1 MSNLQQGEKSAG
13 ARPNGVTKA
22 EPKVARLGMKARRGR
37 LFRWFGSL
45 CLLHAALACST
56 VAGQPHGG
64 VAGAGTGGGVAG
76 AGTGGASQVLDPG
89 RKDMHRL
96 NSAEYNATVQDVLGT
111 TLAPA
116 NGSWRAEA
124 EGFDNIASVL
134 HVDEAQYDRYLS
146 AAQALATELL
156 ASQQAR
162 ARFVSCDLTASG
174 CAQSSIAAAGLRLF
188 RRPLEPDELQTY
200 QNVYDAARG
209 LGDDESAALTLTL
222 QALLSSAEF
231 LYRIELDPTPES
243 TEPHPL
249 GPYELA
255 SRLSY
260 FLWSSAPDDA
270 LLQAAADGSLTQ
282 PATLSAV
289 VDRMLDDKTQVD
301 AAGSVKSDRLI
312 TNFAGQWLGE
322 RQVASHPAI
331 PKFYQWTPPVAV
343 AAGQEMLD
351 YFGYFLRHEQ
361 SWFEFPTAD
370 YNFIDAELAYLYG
383 IPTDQTGMGN
393 AQFVEYHDDKRA
405 GFFGL
410 AGFLA
415 LTSLDRRTSPS
426 HRGRWIA
433 GNFLCAEP
441 PPPSP
446 KVPALD
452 ADAGADADAGVSP
465 ALNVRQALEKHR
477 TDPSCAACHA
487 LFDPY
492 GLALEQFD
500 AIGLYRTT
508 YDDGSTVDAST
519 TLPASDAHPEGLS
532 IQGLDGLAQ
541 AVSTDPRFGECLA
554 EKLFTY
560 GLGRIV
566 TPSDKPYLQQVQQ
579 EWLAAGQT
587 PSLRRIIHALIES
600 DTFRLRRGGG

>member
-1 MSNLQQGEKSAG
+1 MTL
-13 ARPNGVTKA
+13 
-22 EPKVARLGMKARRGR
+22 PKVARLGMEPRRGR
-37 LFRWFGSL
+37 LVHWLGGL
-45 CLLHAALACST
+45 CLLQAALACGT
-56 VAGQPHGG
+56 VGGQPRGG
-64 VAGAGTGGGVAG
+64 VAAAGTGGGVAS
-76 AGTGGASQVLDPG
+76 AGTGGANQVLDPG

-116 NGSWRAEA
+116 NGTWRGEA
-124 EGFDNIASVL
+124 DGFDNIASVL

-146 AAQALATELL
+146 AAQALATELM
-156 ASQQAR
+156 ASEQPR

-209 LGDDESAALTLTL
+209 LGDDESAALTLAL

-231 LYRIELDPTPES
+231 LYRIELDPTPDS
-243 TEPHPL
+243 TEAHPL

-282 PATLSAV
+282 PATLSAT

-322 RQVASHPAI
+322 RQVASHAAI
-331 PKFYQWTPPVAV
+331 PKFYQWTTPVAV
-343 AAGQEMLD
+343 AAGQEMLL
-351 YFGYFLRHEQ
+351 YFGDFLRSGR

-370 YNFIDAELAYLYG
+370 FNYIDGELTYLYG
-383 IPTDQTGMGN
+383 IPSGLTGIGN
-393 AQFVEYHDDKRA
+393 FERIEYHDDKRA

-426 HRGRWIA
+426 RRGRWIA

-441 PPPSP
+441 KQPPNI
-446 KVPALD
+446 PALD
-452 ADAGADADAGVSP
+452 ADTGADAGPDAGADAGVSP

-477 TDPSCAACHA
+477 SSPSCAACHA

-500 AIGLYRTT
+500 AIGLYRST
-508 YDDGSTVDAST
+508 YDDGSTVDTST
-519 TLPASDAHPEGLS
+519 TLPPSDAHPEGLS
-532 IQGLDGLAQ
+532 FQGLDGLAQ

-554 EKLFTY
+554 EKLLTY